1 MSNNYGLV
9 VNNNDGGVMFDS
21 RKGMSSYVIKEM
33 GTGTGVS
40 DSSNIEDEF
49 IFIRPPSG
57 QENALSSKIIF
68 ASPRYNGANVTFFQY
83 DDDTDISIEVTL
95 DYFVVTHSDNVSV
108 GSDNYGLQIKNSDN
122 SIQFD
127 SRSIKLG
134 SHFKINEYY
143 PPRTVSG
150 DASQSDSLGDYND
163 YWEIGKWT
171 NALGQNTTS
180 APTSLQGIQFYPPLN
195 GEVGEVKAHGWRQSD
210 SGDGNGNNYNDENP
224 NSQDPNVGLGN
235 PNLPAPNIGG
245 SGKQYS
251 NIRQMIVSA
260 ELV

>member
-21 RKGMSSYVIKEM
+21 RKGMSSYVIREM
-33 GTGTGVS
+33 GTGTGVP

-68 ASPRYNGANVTFFQY
+68 ASPRVNGANIVFLQY
-83 DDDTDISIEVTL
+83 DNDTDTAIEVTL
-95 DYFVVTHSDNVSV
+95 DYFVVTHSDNVSI

-134 SHFKINEYY
+134 SHFKINTYH
-143 PPRTVSG
+143 PPRTVNG
-150 DASQSDSLGDYND
+150 QASQSGVLGDYDD

-171 NALGQNTTS
+171 NALGYGTE
-180 APTSLQGIQFYPPLN
+180 AGTSLQGIQFYAPLL
-195 GEVGEVKAHGWRQSD
+195 GDAGQVKAHGWTEPYSEELPNQGSD
-210 SGDGNGNNYNDENP
+210 DLSDNSGSGYSNP
-224 NSQDPNVGLGN
+224 FAP
-235 PNLPAPNIGG
+235 PPNIGG
-245 SGKQYS
+245 SGRQYG